1 MPEPVI
7 RIKNLRKS
15 FGDNEVLRGIN
26 LEIEAGETLVVIGPS
41 GSGKSTLLRCTN
53 YLEVPTSGSVEV
65 DGVPFALPNVSRR
78 VQERHLN
85 KMRAQVGMVF
95 QRFNLFPH
103 KTALANVMEGLLA
116 VRQMGRAEAENRA
129 TEMLERVGLS
139 DKLNAYPAQLSG
151 GQQQRVA
158 ITRAL
163 VMEPKVMLFD
173 EATSALDPELI
184 EEVLMVMRQLANEG
198 MTMIVVTHEMDF
210 ARDVAREV
218 MFMDDGVIVEKA
230 PPEEMFSSP
239 KHERTR
245 SFLRKILRS
254 S

>member
-1 MPEPVI
+1 MPQPVV

-53 YLEVPTSGSVEV
+53 YLETPTSGSVEV

-103 KTALANVMEGLLA
+103 KTALTNVMEGLLV
-116 VRQMGRAEAENRA
+116 VRRLRRADAEQKA
-129 TEMLERVGLS
+129 TEMLERVGLE

-163 VMEPKVMLFD
+163 VMEPRVMLFD

-184 EEVLMVMRQLANEG
+184 EEVLTVMRQLAQDG
-198 MTMIVVTHEMDF
+198 LTMIVVTHEMGF
-210 ARDVAREV
+210 AQDVARQV
-218 MFMDDGVIVEKA
+218 MFMDNGVIVETA
-230 PPEEMFSSP
+230 PPQEMFSSP

-245 SFLRKILRS
+245 LFLKKILRP
-254 S
+254 

>member
-1 MPEPVI
+1 MPQPVV

-53 YLEVPTSGSVEV
+53 YLETPTSGTVEV
-65 DGVPFALPNVSRR
+65 SGVPFVLPNVSRR
-78 VQERHLN
+78 TQERHLN

-103 KTALANVMEGLLA
+103 KTALTNVMEGLLV
-116 VRQMGRAEAENRA
+116 VRHLSRADAKARA
-129 TEMLERVGLS
+129 TQMLERVGLA
-139 DKLNAYPAQLSG
+139 DKLHAYPAQLSG

-163 VMEPKVMLFD
+163 VMEPKVMMFD

-184 EEVLMVMRQLANEG
+184 EEVLTVMRKLASDG
-198 MTMIVVTHEMDF
+198 LTMIVVTHEMDF

-230 PPEEMFSSP
+230 PPQEIFSSP

-245 SFLRKILRS
+245 LFLKKILRP
-254 S
+254 